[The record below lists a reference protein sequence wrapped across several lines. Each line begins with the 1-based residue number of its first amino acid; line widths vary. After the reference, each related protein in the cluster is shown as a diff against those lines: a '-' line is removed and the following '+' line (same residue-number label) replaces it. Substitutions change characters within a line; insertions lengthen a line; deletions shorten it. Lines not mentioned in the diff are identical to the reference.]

1 MTLQEL
7 RSEYEARVIGTAILE
22 EVRRACASHTRRY
35 PPAVYARSQAWNR
48 DAVEE
53 LVQDVAIERL
63 LGEQQLA
70 YLFDAASDLS
80 HWRALLN
87 RQVKI
92 TLARRRVR
100 TVVDNLLDRAGRR
113 LARSEGVETGSAAGR
128 RVFRRAGSRR
138 PYRPLT
144 DQEVRH
150 VTEQA
155 RLIPR
160 RRPGRGERAPSVYSD
175 ESLGTLLGLVLRE
188 APEGGVAV
196 RDLGKIFEMIL
207 TDWIPAVLELEETD
221 GSSAAAG
228 LEPSQIVE
236 VKMTASQLTSDMTPE
251 EILILRGYLSNLSHK
266 RTAEQINV
274 SVPTLLKRHRTL
286 FNRIHTAAEGF
297 DESGREALM
306 EEIALR
312 IATRGGRNEIDT

>member
-1 MTLQEL
+1 MTLPEL
-7 RSEYEARVIGTAILE
+7 RSEYESRVIGGAILE
-22 EVRRACASHTRRY
+22 EVRRACASQARRY
-35 PPAVYARSQAWNR
+35 PPTVYARSQAWNR

-53 LVQDVAIERL
+53 LVQDVVIERL

-70 YLFDAASDLS
+70 YLFDVASDLS

-150 VTEQA
+150 AAEQA

-160 RRPGRGERAPSVYSD
+160 RKPGRGERAPSVYSD

-196 RDLGKIFEMIL
+196 RDLGKIFELIL
-207 TDWIPAVLELEETD
+207 TDWIPAVLELEEA
-221 GSSAAAG
+221 GGGSAADSM
-228 LEPSQIVE
+228 EPSQIVE
-236 VKMTASQLTSDMTPE
+236 VRTTASEIISDLSEVETE
-251 EILILRGYLSNLSHK
+251 ALRGFLTGLPYSEVA
-266 RTAEQINV
+266 RRIGV
-274 SVPTLLKRHRTL
+274 SRPTLLKHQRRIR
-286 FNRIHTAAEGF
+286 NRIRTAAEGL
-297 DESGREALM
+297 DEKGQNMLM
-306 EEIALR
+306 DEIALS
-312 IATRGGRNEIDT
+312 IALRGNEDATDV